1 MNNLNIRQTKILEI
15 IKLQQNIGLKKIL
28 EQLNQKVSVITIS
41 RDLSKLVKFEYLQRN
56 GKGPATRYSLLPK
69 TL

>member
-41 RDLSKLVKFEYLQRN
+41 RDLSKLVKLEYLQRN